1 MAAAAAAQERPL
13 VTRHVLCVISEGLP
27 RMAVLGAGDVSFGPG
42 CLALRCQDS
51 EMTAGVD
58 VERHQTDPGTPTS
71 PWQVVAEGP
80 WQLTSGHLAVTN
92 IEGLL
97 EWLPGLGLGPGTWNT
112 RVSTFGGQQAA
123 DLEDR
128 LLDDDEA
135 VEEPSDGPER
145 WLVQLWP

>member
-1 MAAAAAAQERPL
+1 MAAAAAAQERLL

-42 CLALRCQDS
+42 CLALRCQGS

-58 VERHQTDPGTPTS
+58 VERHQTR
-71 PWQVVAEGP
+71 
-80 WQLTSGHLAVTN
+80 SGHADIALAGRRRGTMAADLGAPRRH
-92 IEGLL
+92 EHRRPARMASRPRPGPRHL
-97 EWLPGLGLGPGTWNT
+97 EHPGEHL
-112 RVSTFGGQQAA
+112 GGQQAA